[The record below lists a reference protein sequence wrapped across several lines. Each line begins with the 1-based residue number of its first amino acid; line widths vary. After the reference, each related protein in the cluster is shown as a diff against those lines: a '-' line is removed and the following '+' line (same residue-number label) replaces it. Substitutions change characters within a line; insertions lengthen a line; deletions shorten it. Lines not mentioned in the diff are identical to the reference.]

1 MAVLLDM
8 LEEYDFYV
16 RFHVVS
22 LLATLVLSNTDR
34 LQECILTSPMGMS
47 RLMALLDDRREII
60 RNGMNLDVVLLTSMS
75 RWVVRIYPLTLY
87 LFFLSFFRFLEGL
100 LLLISLTESNA
111 DLQKIVAFENAF
123 ERLLAIIDEEGA
135 ISGGIIVQDC
145 LQLVQN
151 LLRYNVS
158 NQVRRNVFVRM
169 QKGGWNQNVGLVTST
184 LTRTIFCLPPIELF
198 PRDKLHPK
206 DPGSVQ

>member
-1 MAVLLDM
+1 M
-8 LEEYDFYV
+8 V
-16 RFHVVS
+16 RNYT
-22 LLATLVLSNTDR
+22 LTATR
-34 LQECILTSPMGMS
+34 LQYNCPW
-47 RLMALLDDRREII
+47 
-60 RNGMNLDVVLLTSMS
+60 NLAIDLCTLFDGL
-75 RWVVRIYPLTLY
+75 YP
-87 LFFLSFFRFLEGL
+87 LEGL

-158 NQVRRNVFVRM
+158 NQVLWYVF
-169 QKGGWNQNVGLVTST
+169 
-184 LTRTIFCLPPIELF
+184 F
-198 PRDKLHPK
+198 
-206 DPGSVQ
+206 